1 MKFTTHTISL
11 LIGTAV
17 AAPARLDQFQKPEAS
32 LETRQPLGYSL
43 TEGEPLNTPAL
54 ARRYIPVVARDE
66 IVSAGMSSG
75 MIERKWFVF
84 IPMFLAGYVGFW
96 TGVVVGAVT
105 TSDKKEGGEENAQ
118 RRNLDGTG
126 PAFDPEVVKIMLENL
141 GEYTPEELDPLSDL
155 WTRDVDVSRT
165 SLDGALTVR
174 QTLPVNETAVAEEK
188 LVHFIGETVIA
199 EGQGGVEVDYDAAR
213 AEVTPYI
220 ETLEKKFPGDIDQLL
235 MSVPEWTD
243 ADWAEITTLVH
254 NLLKGLGT
262 EEPNE
267 D

>member
-1 MKFTTHTISL
+1 MKFTAHTISL

-17 AAPARLDQFQKPEAS
+17 AAPARLDQFQKPAAS

-43 TEGEPLNTPAL
+43 TEGEPLNTPVL
-54 ARRYIPVVARDE
+54 ARRYIPVEARDE
-66 IVSAGMSSG
+66 IVSAETSSG
-75 MIERKWFVF
+75 MIERKWYIL
-84 IPMFLAGYVGFW
+84 IPLFLSGYVGFW
-96 TGVVVGAVT
+96 TGFFVGGLVYG
-105 TSDKKEGGEENAQ
+105 KKEGGEENAQ
-118 RRNLDGTG
+118 RRNLDGAG
-126 PAFDPEVVKIMLENL
+126 SAFDPAVVKIMLENL

-165 SLDGALTVR
+165 SLDGAITVR

-188 LVHFIGETVIA
+188 LIHFIGETVIA
-199 EGQGGVEVDYDAAR
+199 EGQGGVKVDYDAAR

-220 ETLEKKFPGDIDQLL
+220 ETLEKKFPGEIDQLL
-235 MSVPEWTD
+235 KSVPEWTD
-243 ADWAEITTLVH
+243 ADWAEVTTLVH

-262 EEPNE
+262 EESKK